1 MTDPQ
6 DALKTPPVVD
16 KLTGTVAGRFTV
28 LGPLGAGGM
37 GQVYRALDDTLKRV
51 VAIKRMA
58 PKLQLDPAD
67 RQRFLKEAQRASAL
81 NHPNIA
87 AIYDVLEDRGEIL
100 LVMEFIE
107 GVTLRQRMKDGM
119 SLEEFLDI
127 AAQCA
132 DGLGAAH
139 ESRII
144 HGDIKPD
151 NIMLTPAKRVKILDF
166 GVARRFTNADAN
178 DATLSAASMTA
189 SLSGTPAYMA
199 LEVLKQKPYDGR
211 ADLFSLG
218 LTFYEMLGG
227 KQPFQADSF
236 AGTLAQVLHAEV
248 PSLSEVN
255 RKVPAPVAGLVAKL
269 LVKDPDAR
277 YASAQILLGD
287 CDRSSRVASHL
298 LHSWISGIGYS
309 CSGRECSDGESQS
322 RSLSCC

>member
-1 MTDPQ
+1 
-6 DALKTPPVVD
+6 
-16 KLTGTVAGRFTV
+16 
-28 LGPLGAGGM
+28 
-37 GQVYRALDDTLKRV
+37 
-51 VAIKRMA
+51 
-58 PKLQLDPAD
+58 
-67 RQRFLKEAQRASAL
+67 
-81 NHPNIA
+81 
-87 AIYDVLEDRGEIL
+87 
-100 LVMEFIE
+100 
-107 GVTLRQRMKDGM
+107 
-119 SLEEFLDI
+119 
-127 AAQCA
+127 
-132 DGLGAAH
+132 LGAAH

-166 GVARRFTNADAN
+166 GVARRFTNAEAN

-199 LEVLKQKPYDGR
+199 PEVLKQKPYDGR

-287 CDRSSRVASHL
+287 LRQIQQGGKPSVAFVDQRHRLRVLRTRMLRWGIAVAIAVLLLTYRPVRRLWAPTGTQTESVSPVLSQDQNQNQIKSLPSCPFRPSTAIPSSPPSARA
-298 LHSWISGIGYS
+298 WW
-309 CSGRECSDGESQS
+309 RMF
-322 RSLSCC
+322 RPN